1 MGYASRSA
9 EVHELPVSHWT
20 LPDTHEFRMILRILL
35 LVRVGPYGRDSTV
48 LRTPCGLKP
57 KENTMIAVTNNTA
70 RADLLT

>member
-1 MGYASRSA
+1 
-9 EVHELPVSHWT
+9 
-20 LPDTHEFRMILRILL
+20 MILRILL